1 MIFHISYEEF
11 AKFIATVGFTA
22 EFNQSAARLEEDSRI
37 NFSGYMGA
45 SLCNEIWRKI
55 ATVGK
60 DGSGDKLWAELE
72 EALNRDC
79 RELFLTGDEK
89 VSTMRI
95 ALDDDKVHFH
105 FSLDAL
111 CAVIASFWLE

>member
-1 MIFHISYEEF
+1 MEPKKDVSTAILDHKKAPNKLMVSHIL
-11 AKFIATVGFTA
+11 IQV
-22 EFNQSAARLEEDSRI
+22 
-37 NFSGYMGA
+37 
-45 SLCNEIWRKI
+45 
-55 ATVGK
+55 
-60 DGSGDKLWAELE
+60 E

-79 RELFLTGDEK
+79 RELFLTGKEK

-111 CAVIASFWLE
+111 RAVIASFWLE